1 MDYRT
6 PAEVGAAVAELR
18 RRAGLRQSDVATHL
32 GIDRAAVEQIERG
45 DRRLGAWELSALA
58 ELLRVE
64 PGLIL
69 HREEPAAAL
78 LRAAGADEQAV
89 REALVAFELVVREVL
104 GARALEELLGP
115 PPRTSR
121 APSATGWAWAR
132 RAPSPTWSR
141 CWSAPAPSTSRSVS
155 SASTG
160 WRGCTRRARACR

>member
-104 GARALEELLGP
+104 GARALEELL
-115 PPRTSR
+115 
-121 APSATGWAWAR
+121 
-132 RAPSPTWSR
+132 
-141 CWSAPAPSTSRSVS
+141 
-155 SASTG
+155 
-160 WRGCTRRARACR
+160 

>member
-18 RRAGLRQSDVATHL
+18 QRAGLEQSDVAARL
-32 GIDRAAVEQIERG
+32 GIDRAIVEQIERG
-45 DRRLGAWELSALA
+45 DRRLGAWELYALA

-78 LRAAGADEQAV
+78 LRVAGADERAV

-104 GARALEELLGP
+104 GAKALEELL
-115 PPRTSR
+115 
-121 APSATGWAWAR
+121 
-132 RAPSPTWSR
+132 
-141 CWSAPAPSTSRSVS
+141 
-155 SASTG
+155 
-160 WRGCTRRARACR
+160 